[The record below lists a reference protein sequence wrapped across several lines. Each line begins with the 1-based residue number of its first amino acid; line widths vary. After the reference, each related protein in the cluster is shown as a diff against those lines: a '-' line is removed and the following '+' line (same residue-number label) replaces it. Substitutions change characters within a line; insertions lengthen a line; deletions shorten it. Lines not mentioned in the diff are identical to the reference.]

1 MIEGVFFDLD
11 GVLVDSE
18 RMHQRLFEEYLTE
31 TRSPLPKERLYRL
44 VGSHK
49 SLNPWDEILEGIELG
64 QPKEEFI

>member
-49 SLNPWDEILEGIELG
+49 SLNPWDEILEGI
-64 QPKEEFI
+64 